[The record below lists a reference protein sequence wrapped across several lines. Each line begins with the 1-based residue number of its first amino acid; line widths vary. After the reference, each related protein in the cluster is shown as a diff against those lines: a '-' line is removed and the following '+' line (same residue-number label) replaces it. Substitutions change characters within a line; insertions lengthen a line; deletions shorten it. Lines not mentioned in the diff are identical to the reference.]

1 MYKAYLYLTIATMCW
16 GANAVFSRAAVG
28 EVPPL
33 MLVTIRWTGAVI
45 IILLFSFKTVRQD
58 WVIMKPRWGYLFLMG
73 GMGFAIFNA
82 LMYVAAHTTTAVNIG
97 IIQGGIPIFVLV
109 WMFLIFSQR
118 ISLLQF
124 LGVCLT
130 LFGVTWVAAA
140 GNLANLLSLAVVQGD
155 LYMIIACML
164 YAGYAVG
171 LKNKPDVSFIS
182 VFVAMA
188 ASAMII
194 SLPMMAYEIVNGD
207 SFWPT
212 AKGWKIAF
220 AITIF
225 PSVIAQLCFILGVAQ
240 LGATR
245 AGVFV
250 NLVPIFASLFAVL
263 FLSEQFHLYH
273 GIALVLVLGG
283 IWISERFNKSQQA
296 T

>member
-45 IILLFSFKTVRQD
+45 IILIFSYKTIRQD
-58 WVIMKPRWGYLFLMG
+58 FSVLKSRWAYLFMMG

-109 WMFLIFSQR
+109 WMFLIFSQK

-124 LGVCLT
+124 IGVCLT

-140 GNLANLLSLAVVQGD
+140 GDLANLLSLAVNPGD
-155 LYMIIACML
+155 IYMIIACML

-171 LKNKPDVSFIS
+171 LKSKPDVSFIS

-194 SLPMMAYEIVNGD
+194 SLPMMFYEIASGD
-207 SFWPT
+207 SFLPT
-212 AKGWKIAF
+212 VKGWKIAA

-225 PSVIAQLCFILGVAQ
+225 PSIVAQLCFILGVAQ
-240 LGATR
+240 LGAAR

-263 FLSEQFHLYH
+263 FLSEQFHIYH
-273 GIALVLVLGG
+273 GIALILVLGG
-283 IWISERFNKSQQA
+283 IWVSEKFNNSQKA